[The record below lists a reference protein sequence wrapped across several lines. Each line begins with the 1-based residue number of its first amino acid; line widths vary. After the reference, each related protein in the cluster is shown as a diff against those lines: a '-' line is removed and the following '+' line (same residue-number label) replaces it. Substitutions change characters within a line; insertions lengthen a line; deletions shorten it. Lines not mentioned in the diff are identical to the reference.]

1 MEPRLA
7 AAFAPVGR
15 PVPLGAMRPTG
26 GSAGGLSRGQLRGV
40 IGAIA
45 LVHVAAIWG
54 ILQVPAVRE
63 AVVEAAPIF
72 VDLLAPPAPPAPPP
86 PPPVIQTP
94 VMKTPP
100 KVIAAAPSPAPSS
113 FVVEAPPELPPPPV
127 PPVAVAVETPPAP
140 PAPPPPPK
148 MIPASEVQYLVRP
161 QPEYPRMSRRL
172 GEAGLVVVSVYVD
185 EGGLPRTVRVSQS
198 SGFAR
203 LDEAAVLGVQ
213 KARFKPYTQ
222 NGVPAAGWALIPFP
236 FELEK

>member
-1 MEPRLA
+1 MPM
-7 AAFAPVGR
+7 
-15 PVPLGAMRPTG
+15 GALR
-26 GSAGGLSRGQLRGV
+26 SAGGSPDSLSTGQRRGV

-45 LVHVAAIWG
+45 LAHVAAIWG

-72 VDLLAPPAPPAPPP
+72 VDLLAPPTPPAPPP
-86 PPPVIQTP
+86 PPPPP
-94 VMKTPP
+94 VVQPILKTPP
-100 KVIAAAPSPAPSS
+100 KVVIAAAPSPAPAP
-113 FVVEAPPELPPPPV
+113 FEVEKTPDLPTPPAPPV
-127 PPVAVAVETPPAP
+127 PVAVEAPPAP

-161 QPEYPRMSRRL
+161 SPEYPRLSRRL

-185 EGGLPRTVRVSQS
+185 ETGMPRTVRVSQS

-222 NGVPAAGWALIPFP
+222 NGVPTAGWALIPFP